1 MGESGV
7 TGARREQSSNGS
19 ISLLW
24 DDWKTA
30 DPDDIAIHLWTYSMS
45 TGQGDEL
52 PAFYRRL
59 NMAVLEDDLS
69 ILQNLRYSICGII
82 RWIQMHPSTSH
93 QSVVL
98 YRGTPINEKQEH
110 AIGTALN
117 ARFSLADCID
127 PSDGEGRKR
136 AVELEAIRS
145 KRAETIVRMPMF
157 VAASENIKKAQ
168 EFCWVRKN
176 GIACPILEFTVPMGC
191 DCVAPIHSM
200 SHFPDEREWLMLAY
214 TPVEY
219 LSQRLEYLEI
229 GADRKIKLVL
239 IVSYKVLN
247 HQAVF
252 DEFESNGQDLKS
264 ALIICEPARE
274 AYLPSLPESRLS
286 SAKDSKERCVRV
298 PASRCVRPSTPD
310 RETDDS
316 FAMRLKRAVER
327 GDENAILDL
336 LQETV
341 PIPSNSDP
349 KDFLTNRHLK
359 RIQEF
364 TAALEI
370 RKKEWREKENI
381 LKVER
386 VKLKNQLEVLEEKKI
401 SFEQLIRK
409 KEGVDSEIYR
419 SGRMIEDT
427 RSRITVKRND
437 IETIKIRI
445 EVIKVEKVNLEAAI
459 RSFKLQLAALRAE
472 ERKAFERFR
481 FRKLSEGLPEGK
493 VAELLPEVE
502 VAGNEYIQSIFPAS
516 ELEGLLLQVE
526 ARTDTIAT
534 LLSTAEVYKSEL
546 LDMENEV
553 LDKLRELECQKTLLT
568 HLESEISSKK
578 GDFDV
583 TVAQMGELKKVMD
596 LQISTIDRIAKEV
609 LESEKAMWT
618 DLAEK
623 LLKI

>member
-1 MGESGV
+1 
-7 TGARREQSSNGS
+7 
-19 ISLLW
+19 
-24 DDWKTA
+24 
-30 DPDDIAIHLWTYSMS
+30 
-45 TGQGDEL
+45 
-52 PAFYRRL
+52 
-59 NMAVLEDDLS
+59 
-69 ILQNLRYSICGII
+69 
-82 RWIQMHPSTSH
+82 
-93 QSVVL
+93 
-98 YRGTPINEKQEH
+98 
-110 AIGTALN
+110 
-117 ARFSLADCID
+117 
-127 PSDGEGRKR
+127 
-136 AVELEAIRS
+136 
-145 KRAETIVRMPMF
+145 MF

-274 AYLPSLPESRLS
+274 PFIPFKPASCLP

-341 PIPSNSDP
+341 PIPPDSDP
-349 KDFLTNRHLK
+349 KEFLINRHLK

-386 VKLKNQLEVLEEKKI
+386 VNLKNQLEVLEEKKN

-409 KEGVDSEIYR
+409 KRRRGLRHLPQR
-419 SGRMIEDT
+419 S
-427 RSRITVKRND
+427 ND
-437 IETIKIRI
+437 RGY
-445 EVIKVEKVNLEAAI
+445 EV
-459 RSFKLQLAALRAE
+459 
-472 ERKAFERFR
+472 
-481 FRKLSEGLPEGK
+481 
-493 VAELLPEVE
+493 
-502 VAGNEYIQSIFPAS
+502 
-516 ELEGLLLQVE
+516 
-526 ARTDTIAT
+526 
-534 LLSTAEVYKSEL
+534 
-546 LDMENEV
+546 
-553 LDKLRELECQKTLLT
+553 
-568 HLESEISSKK
+568 
-578 GDFDV
+578 
-583 TVAQMGELKKVMD
+583 
-596 LQISTIDRIAKEV
+596 
-609 LESEKAMWT
+609 
-618 DLAEK
+618 
-623 LLKI
+623 